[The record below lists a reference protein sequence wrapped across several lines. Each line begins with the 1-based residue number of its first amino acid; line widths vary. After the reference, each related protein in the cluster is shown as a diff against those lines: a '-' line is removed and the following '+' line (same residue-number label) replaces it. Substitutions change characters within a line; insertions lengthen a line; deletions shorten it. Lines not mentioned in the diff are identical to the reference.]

1 MRSNEDTAKIHIAPI
16 SSTKQ
21 TKIQTLCLLMMTKPG
36 GALMCKNFY
45 RFVLVLVVAGFICL
59 VAGCNS
65 IPVPEEKRAYV
76 GTWEGVGFHLT
87 IDEDGGIDYR
97 RVKGKSATTVTGPL
111 KSFKGDDFVVGV
123 LFITTTFEVQH
134 PPYLE
139 GDDWFMVVDGVELKK
154 VAGPIA

>member
-1 MRSNEDTAKIHIAPI
+1 M
-16 SSTKQ
+16 
-21 TKIQTLCLLMMTKPG
+21 LFVLLTIFMPG
-36 GALMCKNFY
+36 GALMAKYLY
-45 RFVLVLVVAGFICL
+45 RLAFIL
-59 VAGCNS
+59 FLAVFTGLIVGCNS

-87 IDEDGGIDYR
+87 IYEDGGIDYR
-97 RVKGKSATTVTGPL
+97 RVKGKSATTITGPL

-154 VAGPIA
+154 VAGPIT

>member
-1 MRSNEDTAKIHIAPI
+1 LRSNEDTAKIHIAPI
-16 SSTKQ
+16 ISTKQ

-59 VAGCNS
+59 MAGCNS

-87 IDEDGGIDYR
+87 IHEDGGIDYR

-134 PPYLE
+134 PPYPE

-154 VAGPIA
+154 VAGPIT